1 MDEAAFRRLISGE
14 RRGVNADLLRTALRT
29 ASIGYRAAI
38 GFRAVLWKAG
48 LRRVHQATVP
58 VISVGN
64 LTTGGTGKTPLVA
77 LVCRMLQTSGVSP
90 GIISRGYRSVDGLPN
105 DEKLVLSVQCPD
117 VPHEQNSDR
126 VAAAASIFRDHSV
139 NAIVMDDGFQHRRL
153 HRDLDIVLIDATN
166 PFGFGHLLPRGL
178 LREPL
183 SALRRADAALITRS
197 DLVSESDLMAIQATL
212 LQNAPGLD
220 GRILRV
226 AFRPAGLLSVTRQ
239 RSELSSVRDQPV
251 FLMTGIGNPEAFA
264 ATCRRAGL
272 QIAGSRWFADHHHY
286 SDSDLQAVQAEARM
300 TDAKRIVTTLK
311 DLVKLRE
318 AHENVL
324 ALEITPDFPVAG
336 QFETMNELIRCC
348 VTKKAG

>member
-14 RRGVNADLLRTALRT
+14 RRGVNAGLLRTALRT
-29 ASIGYRAAI
+29 ASIGYQAAI
-38 GFRAVLWKAG
+38 GFRAVLCKAG
-48 LRRVHQATVP
+48 LRRVHQEAVP

-90 GIISRGYRSVDGLPN
+90 GIISRGYRSVDGMAN
-105 DEKLVLSVQCPD
+105 DEKLVLSLLCPD
-117 VPHEQNSDR
+117 VPHEQNPDR
-126 VAAAASIFRDHSV
+126 VAAAAAILRSHSV

-153 HRDLDIVLIDATN
+153 HRDLDIVLIDAMN

-226 AFRPAGLLSVTRQ
+226 SFRPAGLLSVTRQ

-264 ATCRRAGL
+264 ATCRGAGL

-286 SDSDLQAVQAEARM
+286 SDSDLKAVQAEALM
-300 TDAKRIVTTLK
+300 TDANRIVTTLK

-318 AHENVL
+318 THENVL

-336 QFETMNELIRCC
+336 QFETMNALIRRC